1 MEDMDREL
9 TDPTLEL
16 LEEFTA
22 AWLRGEAPDPRA
34 ALEQARD
41 EEREQLSALIERFLL
56 RQPSREPT
64 AESLA
69 HVREVAA
76 LADALAPITDAP
88 LVEAR
93 NRVGMKREQVIAELR
108 RALGLSSRDDAKL
121 RRHYHRLESGL
132 LDTRR
137 VSIRVWTALES
148 ILDWRGDPTHRQP
161 LAVTAG
167 AFARSADS
175 STPASDVA
183 ASLGFDDVDQPVV
196 WETVDELFLGPMPS

>member
-1 MEDMDREL
+1 MEDMAREL

-22 AWLRGEAPDPRA
+22 SWLRGETPDPRA
-34 ALEQARD
+34 VLEQARD
-41 EEREQLSALIERFLL
+41 EEREQLSALIERFLV
-56 RQPSREPT
+56 RQPSRAPT

-69 HVREVAA
+69 YVRMVAA
-76 LADALAPITDAP
+76 LADEPAPIADAP

-93 NRVGMKREQVIAELR
+93 NRLGMKRERVVAELG

-121 RRHYHRLESGL
+121 RRYYHRLESGL
-132 LDTRR
+132 LDTSR
-137 VSIRVWTALES
+137 VSSRVWTALEG

-167 AFARSADS
+167 AFARSADA
-175 STPASDVA
+175 STPASDLA
-183 ASLGFDDVDQPVV
+183 ASLGFDGRDEPVV
-196 WETVDELFLGPMPS
+196 WEAVDELFLGPKPS